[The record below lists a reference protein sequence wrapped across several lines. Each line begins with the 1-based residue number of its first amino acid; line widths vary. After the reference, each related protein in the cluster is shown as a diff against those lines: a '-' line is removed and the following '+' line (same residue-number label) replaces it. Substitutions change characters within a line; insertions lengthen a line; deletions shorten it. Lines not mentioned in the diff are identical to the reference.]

1 MLAWTFGIAKPQN
14 PSLKSTGKC
23 TETMCGIGQQHRF
36 FPRKVSGDELG
47 DLDGLF
53 PRALGDNIKSSGGS
67 TMNRLPLL
75 ALSLAISLLAP
86 CQGQQNQNQQNQNQ
100 NQQDQDDLIQ
110 PDPAEVRA
118 KQVERLEDS
127 REVLKDL
134 LYGRLNVP
142 KSLVEKSKCVVV
154 IPAVK
159 KVAFVFG
166 VGYGKGAMT
175 CRTGLNFDEE
185 WSAPAMYMLA
195 GGNFGLQ
202 VGVQSADLVLLV
214 MNDRGVNSLLQNKI
228 KLGGDVTVAAGPLG
242 RSFQAATDLPFTAE
256 ILSYSRTHG
265 VFAGA
270 AVDGSTLRPDENA
283 NAVLYGDKVTT
294 KEIVRSGDV
303 PIPRDARP
311 MIQILEQVS
320 AVASTETV
328 NRPKSK

>member
-1 MLAWTFGIAKPQN
+1 
-14 PSLKSTGKC
+14 
-23 TETMCGIGQQHRF
+23 
-36 FPRKVSGDELG
+36 
-47 DLDGLF
+47 
-53 PRALGDNIKSSGGS
+53 
-67 TMNRLPLL
+67 MNRLPVL
-75 ALSLAISLLAP
+75 ALCLATSFLAAP
-86 CQGQQNQNQQNQNQ
+86 CQEQQKQN
-100 NQQDQDDLIQ
+100 QDDLIV

-154 IPAVK
+154 IPGVK
-159 KVAFVFG
+159 KAAFVFG
-166 VGYGKGAMT
+166 IGYGKGAMT
-175 CRTGLNFDEE
+175 CRTGLNFDED

-202 VGVQSADLVLLV
+202 AGVQSADLVLLV

-270 AVDGSTLRPDENA
+270 AIDGSTLRPDEEA

-320 AVASTETV
+320 AVAAADTKTQ
-328 NRPKSK
+328 PKK

>member
-1 MLAWTFGIAKPQN
+1 
-14 PSLKSTGKC
+14 
-23 TETMCGIGQQHRF
+23 
-36 FPRKVSGDELG
+36 
-47 DLDGLF
+47 
-53 PRALGDNIKSSGGS
+53 
-67 TMNRLPLL
+67 MNRLPLV
-75 ALSLAISLLAP
+75 ALSLAISLCAP
-86 CQGQQNQNQQNQNQ
+86 CQDQQKQEQQSQNQQNQ
-100 NQQDQDDLIQ
+100 DDLIL
-110 PDPAEVRA
+110 PDPAEVKA

-159 KVAFVFG
+159 KLAFIVG
-166 VGYGKGAMT
+166 AGYGRGAMT

-195 GGNFGLQ
+195 GGNLGLQ
-202 VGVQSADLVLLV
+202 AGVQSTDLVLLV
-214 MNDRGVNSLLQNKI
+214 MNNRGVNSLLQNKV
-228 KLGGDVTVAAGPLG
+228 KLGGDITVAAGPLG

-270 AVDGSTLRPDENA
+270 AIDGSTLRPDVNG

-294 KEIVRSGDV
+294 KEILRSGDV

-311 MIQILEQVS
+311 MIQVLEQVS
-320 AVASTETV
+320 AVASTETA
-328 NRPKSK
+328 NRPKK